1 MKVSKIIAKLHK
13 WPHTFLPIYH
23 LQFLNLLKL
32 SLFLGCTLI
41 SVMASSISS
50 VEDRNTPEYL
60 KFFGQPVS
68 KRRVDLLLLGKNG
81 FVARTQTGCA
91 MHRLSVWCSLKAVEL
106 LFRHG
111 APPQWSVCMPGEDTS
126 KEQVATA
133 RIFCA
138 SYCRPPSSSGATWE
152 HTGTEPKNCSGK
164 RNSLCPGTLSSSAP
178 RVWYLPIFFWLENHH
193 VHSRMTGKEKVPSFV
208 PITC

>member
-60 KFFGQPVS
+60 NFFGQPIS
-68 KRRVDLLLLGKNG
+68 KRREDLLLLGKKM
-81 FVARTQTGCA
+81 V
-91 MHRLSVWCSLKAVEL
+91 L
-106 LFRHG
+106 LHAHKLGVQCTDCQCG
-111 APPQWSVCMPGEDTS
+111 APWKQWSYCSGMVPPLSEVCACLGRTPARNRLPLPEYFV
-126 KEQVATA
+126 QATA
-133 RIFCA
+133 GHLLPQVQPESTQGLSQRIVLSREIACA
-138 SYCRPPSSSGATWE
+138 R
-152 HTGTEPKNCSGK
+152 
-164 RNSLCPGTLSSSAP
+164 AP
-178 RVWYLPIFFWLENHH
+178 WASQLLVSDIC
-193 VHSRMTGKEKVPSFV
+193 PSFSGLKTTMCT
-208 PITC
+208 PGWQAKRKFPALFP

>member
-60 KFFGQPVS
+60 NFFGQPIS
-68 KRRVDLLLLGKNG
+68 KRIVDLLLLGKKMVLLHAHKLG
-81 FVARTQTGCA
+81 VQCTDCQCGAPWKQWSYCSGMVPPLSEVCACLGRTQQGTGCHCQNILCKLLPA
-91 MHRLSVWCSLKAVEL
+91 TFFLRCNLRAHRDWAKEL
-106 LFRHG
+106 
-111 APPQWSVCMPGEDTS
+111 
-126 KEQVATA
+126 
-133 RIFCA
+133 FCQ
-138 SYCRPPSSSGATWE
+138 
-152 HTGTEPKNCSGK
+152 
-164 RNSLCPGTLSSSAP
+164 
-178 RVWYLPIFFWLENHH
+178 
-193 VHSRMTGKEKVPSFV
+193 EK
-208 PITC
+208 

>member
-68 KRRVDLLLLGKNG
+68 KRRVDLLLLGKKWFCCTHTNW
-81 FVARTQTGCA
+81 VCNAQTV
-91 MHRLSVWCSLKAVEL
+91 SVVL
-106 LFRHG
+106 L
-111 APPQWSVCMPGEDTS
+111 E
-126 KEQVATA
+126 
-133 RIFCA
+133 
-138 SYCRPPSSSGATWE
+138 SSGATVQAWCPPSVKCV
-152 HTGTEPKNCSGK
+152 HAWGGHQQGTGCHCQNI
-164 RNSLCPGTLSSSAP
+164 LCKL
-178 RVWYLPIFFWLENHH
+178 LPATFFLRCNLRAHRDWA
-193 VHSRMTGKEKVPSFV
+193 KELFWQEK
-208 PITC
+208 